1 MFLFLQIALIIAL
14 QTLQAL
20 QEDWTKLLAANLRS
34 WLEKWLWL
42 I

>member
-20 QEDWTKLLAANLRS
+20 QEDWTELLATNLRS